1 MNEKLTNFLDEV
13 CSHIKYR
20 EVHNEIRA
28 ELSEHILETAKE
40 IGIDKAILNMGSSIL
55 IGENLNKQHKPKTE
69 WSIIGLIA
77 LITLIGGMALYGSSY
92 KDYYSSVIFSRHLI
106 FVAAG
111 ILVML
116 CVYFFDYTRFKK
128 YPLLIYIVTITLI
141 CISLISG
148 DYVEGRVFLRIAGI
162 ALSTDYAVAM
172 FLLSFA
178 GFIEKYQGQG
188 IHAILKLGF
197 LGVFSYIAMI
207 LSGNISG
214 MAVLAITYTV
224 LVLTAVAKNYFG
236 GNKIVQIFTWLGL
249 AGTAFLFYIF
259 FAVQGKQVTA
269 DSGITISQWIGYLN
283 PVTGGSDNGFKKS
296 MPSITTDYAFINITF
311 ILGWAGAITL
321 TAAIILFIIRMFITS
336 KKIKNNYGFFLSLS
350 VCTALSAQFMLNTM
364 LNFNLISIAGM
375 GMPFVSYGG
384 TGFISSMALAGLLLA
399 VWRRNNWLSGTQISG
414 EKELQNNIPTAAG

>member
-1 MNEKLTNFLDEV
+1 MNEKITDFLDEV

-28 ELSEHILETAKE
+28 ELAEHILETAKE
-40 IGIDKAILNMGSSIL
+40 IGIDKAILNMGSSLL

-92 KDYYSSVIFSRHLI
+92 KGYSSDIFSRHLI

-116 CVYFFDYTRFKK
+116 CVYFFDYTRLKK
-128 YPLLIYIVTITLI
+128 YSLLIYFLTMTLI
-141 CISLISG
+141 CITLISG
-148 DYVEGRVFLRIAGI
+148 DYAEGRVFLRITGI
-162 ALSTDYAVAM
+162 ALSTDYAAAM
-172 FLLSFA
+172 FILSFA

-188 IHAILKLGF
+188 IHAILKMGI

-207 LSGNISG
+207 LSGNVSG

-224 LVLTAVAKNYFG
+224 LVLTAVVKNYFG
-236 GNKIVQIFTWLGL
+236 GNKIVQVLTWLGL

-269 DSGITISQWIGYLN
+269 DGGITVSQWIGYLN
-283 PVTGGSDNGFKKS
+283 PVTGGNDNGLKKS
-296 MPSITTDYAFINITF
+296 MQSVTTDYAFINITF

-321 TAAIILFIIRMFITS
+321 TAAIIIFIIRMFITS

-350 VCTALSAQFMLNTM
+350 VCAALSAQFILNTM

-384 TGFISSMALAGLLLA
+384 TGFISNMALAGLLLA
-399 VWRRNNWLSGTQISG
+399 VWRRNNWLSGTRISG
-414 EKELQNNIPTAAG
+414 EKELRNYNPTAAG